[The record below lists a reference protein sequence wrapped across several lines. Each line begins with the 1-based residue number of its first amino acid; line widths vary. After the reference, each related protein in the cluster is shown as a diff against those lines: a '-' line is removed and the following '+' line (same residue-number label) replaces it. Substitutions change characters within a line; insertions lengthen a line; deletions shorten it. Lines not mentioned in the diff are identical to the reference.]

1 MTTNKIAERILK
13 TIRENCTL
21 DTELLTD
28 SEVLSL
34 IIKELKYE

>member
-1 MTTNKIAERILK
+1 MKTTEIAERILK
-13 TIRENCTL
+13 TIKDNCTL